1 MSIIAGG
8 ADEFE
13 FSTTSI
19 PPNVDSV
26 ADIVQFLI
34 QELVRVGKLPH
45 VLSDRLTEE
54 VLHRESP
61 GATAI
66 GRGVATP
73 HARTDLIEAPIFAI
87 GQCRRSGDLA

>member
-54 VLHRESP
+54 VLHRSRRAQP
-61 GATAI
+61 
-66 GRGVATP
+66 RLGVGLQLP
-73 HARTDLIEAPIFAI
+73 MRERT
-87 GQCRRSGDLA
+87 